1 MARRRTVSKA
11 EHLAYEVLKDHT
23 TGERF
28 QFQAYRASLYSIFR
42 TPDLYRA
49 GELIHSFDLRKDEY
63 VKFFKL
69 MPKYKPILEEMAKE
83 ADKVRKAIE
92 RYDELKLAFVK
103 EVKEQVFENQ
113 KINFESAYLIRTD
126 AQEVIYQ
133 DLKANPDK
141 IPPLK
146 ARLVELE
153 TILDGM
159 PQDRASAPLRKP
171 YKEEIESIVEKLKLF
186 NEA

>member
-1 MARRRTVSKA
+1 
-11 EHLAYEVLKDHT
+11 
-23 TGERF
+23 
-28 QFQAYRASLYSIFR
+28 
-42 TPDLYRA
+42 
-49 GELIHSFDLRKDEY
+49 
-63 VKFFKL
+63 
-69 MPKYKPILEEMAKE
+69 MAKE

-126 AQEVIYQ
+126 AQEAIYQ

-159 PQDRASAPLRKP
+159 PQDRAYAPLRKP
-171 YKEEIESIVEKLKLF
+171 YKEELESIVNKLKLF

>member
-28 QFQAYRASLYSIFR
+28 QFYTEKANWYDIFQTIYGYRGGQLISPY
-42 TPDLYRA
+42 DL
-49 GELIHSFDLRKDEY
+49 DKTEY
-63 VKFFKL
+63 VEFFKL
-69 MPKYKPILEEMAKE
+69 MPKYKPILEEMGKE
-83 ADKVRKAIE
+83 ANKARKAIA

-103 EVKEQVFENQ
+103 EVKEQVFENP
-113 KINFESAYLIRTD
+113 KINFESAYLVRTD
-126 AQEVIYQ
+126 EQEVIYQ

-146 ARLVELE
+146 ARKAYLE
-153 TILDGM
+153 EKLNSM

-171 YKEEIESIVEKLKLF
+171 FKEELESIINKLKLF